1 MERVRAQ
8 GFFMMRPPLYADG
21 LNDLINYVNTIR
33 PTSEMKILE
42 IGSYIGESTMQ
53 FAKSFKEVVSID
65 PFIDDYDMD
74 DPACHCWPFTM
85 VYERFLH
92 NTMPY
97 SNIKSIRL
105 KSDEAVGI
113 LSNYEWDML
122 YIDGLH
128 TYDGVMADIKN
139 YKPLIKKG
147 GFIAGHDYIDN
158 AFGVKKAVDENFTI
172 NQTFKDTSW
181 IVRI

>member
-8 GFFMMRPPLYADG
+8 GFFMMRPQLYAEG
-21 LNDLINYVNTIR
+21 LEDLINYVNEIT

-53 FAKSFKEVVSID
+53 FAKRFNMVVSID

-74 DPACHCWPFTM
+74 DPACHCWPFNM

-92 NTMPY
+92 NTMSYP
-97 SNIKSIRL
+97 NIKSLRL
-105 KSDEAVGI
+105 KSDEAFTI
-113 LSNYEWDML
+113 LRNYQWDML

-128 TYDGVMADIKN
+128 TYEGVKADIEN
-139 YKPLIKKG
+139 YRPLIKPG
-147 GFIAGHDYIDN
+147 GFIAGHDYIEN
-158 AFGVKKAVDENFTI
+158 AFGVKKAVDEHFKI
-172 NQTFKDTSW
+172 DKTFKDTSW